1 MESEFNIQI
10 RFFNELKNKIPQNL
24 SLVDIVSDELGIST
38 DSAYRRIRGETSLTI
53 EELRQLSNK
62 FEISLDP
69 VFTSTSNSVLF
80 SYRAVNPEKFN
91 YQSYFTSII
100 DNMQAL
106 GAYNLKEIIYGA
118 KDIPIFYFFILPKIA
133 AFKLFFWMR
142 NIYNFPNM
150 ENKIFNP
157 DEISQE
163 LIDVSRKVCE
173 SYVHIPSIEIW
184 SEETYK
190 ITLRQIEYYY
200 ISGRFREKKDA
211 LDLLK
216 DYKKIFEHVQK
227 QAERG
232 CKSLYEKEPWGDEQ
246 NYKLYFNEVI
256 ISDNTVLFKMGDF
269 NMVHLGHNV
278 MNILSTTDPSFCL
291 DTSAI
296 LKNLIKNSTLIS
308 VVGEKE
314 RYRLFNQIY
323 KSIDKYFE
331 RIEHAP

>member
-1 MESEFNIQI
+1 MENEFNIQI
-10 RFFNELKNKIPQNL
+10 RFFSELKNKIQPNL

-62 FEISLDP
+62 YEISLDA

-80 SYRAVNPEKFN
+80 SYRAINPEKFN
-91 YQSYFTSII
+91 YKNYFTSII

-106 GAYNLKEIIYGA
+106 GAFNLKEIIYSA
-118 KDIPIFYFFILPKIA
+118 KDLPIFYHFILPQVA

-142 NIYNFPNM
+142 NIYNFPNF
-150 ENKIFNP
+150 ENKVFNP
-157 DEISQE
+157 EEIPQE
-163 LIDVSRKVCE
+163 LIEVAKKVWE

-190 ITLRQIEYYY
+190 VTLRQIEYYY
-200 ISGRFREKKDA
+200 SSGRFRNKKDA
-211 LDLLK
+211 LDLLE
-216 DYKKIFEHVQK
+216 DYRKLFEHVQR
-227 QAERG
+227 QAEHG
-232 CKSLYEKEPWGDEQ
+232 CKSLFGKDPRGDDQ

-256 ISDNTVLFKMGDF
+256 ISDNTVFFKMGDF

-278 MNILSTTDPSFCL
+278 MNIISTTDPSFCR
-291 DTSAI
+291 DTNMI
-296 LKNLIKNSTLIS
+296 QKNMMKNSTLIS

-314 RYRLFNQIY
+314 RSRLFNQIY
-323 KSIDKYFE
+323 KSIDHYME
-331 RIEHAP
+331 RIERSP

>member
-1 MESEFNIQI
+1 MENEFNIQI

-24 SLVDIVSDELGIST
+24 SLVDIVSDELRIST

-62 FEISLDP
+62 FEISLDS
-69 VFTSTSNSVLF
+69 VFTSSSNSVLF
-80 SYRAVNPEKFN
+80 SYRAINPEKFN
-91 YQSYFTSII
+91 YRRYFTSLI

-106 GAYNLKEIIYGA
+106 GAFNLKEIVYAA
-118 KDIPIFYFFILPKIA
+118 KDIPIFYFFILPRVA

-142 NIYNFPNM
+142 NIYNFPDF
-150 ENKIFNP
+150 ENKVFNP
-157 DEISQE
+157 DEISDD
-163 LIDVSRKVCE
+163 LINVSRKFWE

-200 ISGRFREKKDA
+200 ISGRFKEKEDA
-211 LDLLK
+211 LNLLF
-216 DYKKIFEHVQK
+216 DYKKIFEHIQN
-227 QAERG
+227 QAEHG
-232 CKSLYEKEPWGDEQ
+232 CKFLYGKEPWADDK
-246 NYKLYFNEVI
+246 NYQLYFNEVI
-256 ISDNTVLFKMGDF
+256 ISDNTILFKMGDF

-278 MNILSTTDPSFCL
+278 MNILTTTDPTFCH
-291 DTSAI
+291 DTI
-296 LKNLIKNSTLIS
+296 TIQKNLIKNSTLIS

-323 KSIDKYFE
+323 KSIDEFVGK
-331 RIEHAP
+331 IKKAP